1 MLFPLPVR
9 SKYRYKQNCVYVFI
23 RVPCAFF
30 YQNRGQQISWQ
41 CPFSATGGMT
51 GGLWLCPFSATWG
64 IMTGGL
70 WQCPF
75 SATGGIMTGGLLT
88 STIAQIPSSG
98 GKRRCCIKHKKGSF
112 SKRTNGQRFTVWT
125 VKFKMFTLANSLL
138 ERTY

>member
-23 RVPCAFF
+23 RVPGAFF
-30 YQNRGQQISWQ
+30 TKIGGKKSRGSVPLVPQISWQ
-41 CPFSATGGMT
+41 
-51 GGLWLCPFSATWG
+51 CPFSATWG